1 MQNTARIK
9 HTRDQRDSTDIM
21 EMSAIQLQ
29 PHTSAGMT
37 ALETNAINWTPH
49 TSIQNQVLHAL

>member
-1 MQNTARIK
+1 MQNTARIIY
-9 HTRDQRDSTDIM
+9 TRDQRDSTDIM

-37 ALETNAINWTPH
+37 ALEKNWTPH